1 MAKSKPESPNIE
13 DFKELRGLIERI
25 TYSDAESGYSVLR
38 LRVPG
43 YPELVTAVGILAA
56 PVVGEELLMS
66 GVWTSHPKFGEQF
79 KIESCKTSAPQT
91 TKGIEK
97 YLGSG
102 LIKGVGPSMAARI
115 VERFGDASLDILDN
129 EPERLLEI
137 EGIGE
142 KKAEQIHISWTEQK
156 EIRDVM
162 LFLQQYGIGTG
173 YAIRVF
179 KQYGAA
185 SVQVLTENPYRLAT
199 DIFGIGFI
207 SADKI
212 AAVMGFS
219 KESPLRIRA
228 GVLHVIG
235 QLVGEGHV
243 YVPIEELSQRAAQI
257 LDVPAKLAERG
268 IEEARLAENVIAEWY
283 KDADGND
290 DCAVYLPPFHYAET
304 KSAANLIKLMET
316 PYNGQYVNPN
326 VAIPWVQEELKIEL
340 AMQQQEA
347 LKTAVSSQVMVITGG
362 PGTGKTTLIRAILK
376 IRESRGYRVMLAAP
390 TGRAAKRMSEA
401 TGHEA
406 KTIHRML
413 EYIGKGGASGGEFM
427 RDEAN
432 PLACDLLIV
441 DEASMIDQILFHY
454 LLKAIPKGASLI
466 LVGDVN
472 QLPSVGPGNVLK
484 DIIDSECCPTVRL
497 NEIFRQARES
507 SIVVNA
513 HRINAGEMPEFDG
526 DYGSGLKD
534 FYFIEQNDPEKALEL
549 IKTLVTDRI
558 PKRFGFDPIDGIQVL
573 TPMHRGSVGTVK
585 LNAELQKS
593 LNTAKGAKLQRLGRV
608 LQEGDKVMQIK
619 NNYDKD
625 VYNGDIGTIFQIDGE
640 EMKVLVKMDNGL
652 VSYDFPE
659 LDELVHAYAV
669 SIHKSQGSEYP
680 AVVIP
685 LLTQHYVMLQRNL
698 LYTGITRGKKL
709 VVIVGTKKAL
719 AIAVKNDNT
728 RKRWTR
734 LAERLKLK

>member
-1 MAKSKPESPNIE
+1 
-13 DFKELRGLIERI
+13 
-25 TYSDAESGYSVLR
+25 
-38 LRVPG
+38 
-43 YPELVTAVGILAA
+43 
-56 PVVGEELLMS
+56 
-66 GVWTSHPKFGEQF
+66 
-79 KIESCKTSAPQT
+79 
-91 TKGIEK
+91 
-97 YLGSG
+97 
-102 LIKGVGPSMAARI
+102 
-115 VERFGDASLDILDN
+115 
-129 EPERLLEI
+129 
-137 EGIGE
+137 
-142 KKAEQIHISWTEQK
+142 
-156 EIRDVM
+156 
-162 LFLQQYGIGTG
+162 
-173 YAIRVF
+173 
-179 KQYGAA
+179 
-185 SVQVLTENPYRLAT
+185 
-199 DIFGIGFI
+199 
-207 SADKI
+207 
-212 AAVMGFS
+212 
-219 KESPLRIRA
+219 
-228 GVLHVIG
+228 
-235 QLVGEGHV
+235 
-243 YVPIEELSQRAAQI
+243 
-257 LDVPAKLAERG
+257 
-268 IEEARLAENVIAEWY
+268 
-283 KDADGND
+283 
-290 DCAVYLPPFHYAET
+290 
-304 KSAANLIKLMET
+304 
-316 PYNGQYVNPN
+316 
-326 VAIPWVQEELKIEL
+326 
-340 AMQQQEA
+340 
-347 LKTAVSSQVMVITGG
+347 
-362 PGTGKTTLIRAILK
+362 
-376 IRESRGYRVMLAAP
+376 
-390 TGRAAKRMSEA
+390 MSEA

-497 NEIFRQARES
+497 NEIFRQASES